1 MTLFVPFRYASDG
14 YKNSEGYQVHARLT
28 FLLPL
33 LSIKLSMPSEQKMV
47 VTKVFG
53 IPLKGKQSR
62 KQQKEIAED
71 AKDTEP
77 NKEKT
82 KSKKKKRKVSFVKD
96 IEYYVQLWQDDKEL
110 ILDVFQT
117 IVKALA
123 TILPNHVNARVI
135 FGTGMADVTGFIY
148 AFYCALESYLP
159 GDVSVEPVWIEKHLE
174 GEYKLR
180 GKIRLFPL
188 LVAFIKIISNQNVR
202 ILYKKL
208 RRV

>member
-1 MTLFVPFRYASDG
+1 
-14 YKNSEGYQVHARLT
+14 
-28 FLLPL
+28 
-33 LSIKLSMPSEQKMV
+33 MPSEQKMV